1 MTRAVI
7 TECNNIQYL
16 LIYEENVLAECH
28 PFVSDDSFRIGN
40 IYIGRVE
47 KVVKNIQSAFIRL
60 DENHV
65 GYLPLNDKPARVLN
79 RTLPKGLPSIAEGDK
94 VLVQVEQEAL
104 KMKQARVTGN
114 ISLAGNYVAFD
125 LLTGMV
131 GVSNKIRNTDRV
143 EELKAMVPA
152 DMPYGVIFRTACEQ
166 AENDAIQAELQ
177 QLTTQMDQ
185 IMHRAEY
192 ERNTGLIQGGKPEY
206 LAIMEEYGW
215 TRIDEIQTD
224 NKVIYEELSARIIPC
239 NSVISKKILSDHNDT
254 NDKKAE
260 VGEPQLIYYE
270 DEHPLYKLLNL
281 ESEISHL
288 LDKRVWLKSG
298 GFLVIEPT
306 EAMVVIDV
314 NTGKSIG
321 KKRQEEHLLKV
332 NEEAA
337 VEIAKQL
344 RLRNL
349 SGIILV
355 DFINMK
361 QPESR
366 DRLIRTLKAA
376 LRKDKVPSRF
386 VDVTA
391 LELYE
396 ITRKKTRKP
405 LYECIDRK

>member
-7 TECNNIQYL
+7 TTCNNIQYL
-16 LIYEENVLAECH
+16 LIYEDNNLAECH
-28 PFVSDDSFRIGN
+28 PLISNDSIQIGN

-60 DENHV
+60 DEDHV
-65 GYLPLNDKPARVLN
+65 GYLPLNDKPAMVLN
-79 RTLPKGLPSIAEGDK
+79 RTLPKGLLSIAEGDK

-114 ISLAGNYVAFD
+114 ISLAGNYAALD

-131 GVSNKIRNTDRV
+131 GVSNKIRNAERV
-143 EELKAMVPA
+143 EELKTMVSS

-166 AENDAIQAELQ
+166 ARNDAIRAELQ
-177 QLTTQMDQ
+177 QLSTQMDQ
-185 IMHRAEY
+185 IIHKAEY

-215 TRIDEIQTD
+215 ARIDEIQTD
-224 NKVIYEELSARIIPC
+224 NKVIYEELYAKKNFVTSTNAPSDQNHVPGN
-239 NSVISKKILSDHNDT
+239 NSDVNQPRL
-254 NDKKAE
+254 
-260 VGEPQLIYYE
+260 LYYE
-270 DEHPLYKLLNL
+270 DEYPLYKLLSL
-281 ESEISHL
+281 ETEITHL
-288 LDKRVWLKSG
+288 LDRRVWLKSG

-366 DRLIRTLKAA
+366 DKLIRTLKSV
-376 LRKDKVPSRF
+376 LHKDKVPSRF

-396 ITRKKTRKP
+396 ITRKKIRRP
-405 LYECIDRK
+405 LHEMIR

>member
-7 TECNNIQYL
+7 TTCNNIQYL
-16 LIYEENVLAECH
+16 LIYEDNNLAECH
-28 PFVSDDSFRIGN
+28 PLISNDSFQIGN

-60 DENHV
+60 DEDHV
-65 GYLPLNDKPARVLN
+65 GYLPLNDKPAMVLN

-114 ISLAGNYVAFD
+114 ISLAGNYAALD

-131 GVSNKIRNTDRV
+131 GVSNKIRNAERV
-143 EELKAMVPA
+143 EELKTMVSS

-166 AENDAIQAELQ
+166 ARNDAIRAELQ
-177 QLTTQMDQ
+177 QLSTQMDQ
-185 IMHRAEY
+185 IIHKAEY

-215 TRIDEIQTD
+215 ARIDEIQTD
-224 NKVIYEELSARIIPC
+224 NKVIYEELYAKKNFVTSTNAPSDQNHVPDN
-239 NSVISKKILSDHNDT
+239 NSDVNQPRL
-254 NDKKAE
+254 
-260 VGEPQLIYYE
+260 LYYE
-270 DEHPLYKLLNL
+270 DEYPLYKLLSL
-281 ESEISHL
+281 ETEITHL
-288 LDKRVWLKSG
+288 LDRRVWLKSG

-366 DRLIRTLKAA
+366 DKLIRTLKSA
-376 LRKDKVPSRF
+376 LYKDKVPSRF

-396 ITRKKTRKP
+396 ITRKKIRRP
-405 LYECIDRK
+405 LHEMIC

>member
-16 LIYEENVLAECH
+16 LIYEENNLAECH
-28 PFVSDDSFRIGN
+28 PLISNDSFQIGN

-60 DENHV
+60 DEDHV
-65 GYLPLNDKPARVLN
+65 GYLPLNDKPAMVLN

-114 ISLAGNYVAFD
+114 ISLAGNYAALD
-125 LLTGMV
+125 LLTGIV
-131 GVSNKIRNTDRV
+131 GVSNKIRNAERV
-143 EELKAMVPA
+143 EELKTMVSS
-152 DMPYGVIFRTACEQ
+152 DMSYGVIFRTACEQ
-166 AENDAIQAELQ
+166 ARNDAIRAELQ
-177 QLTTQMDQ
+177 QLSTQMDQ
-185 IMHRAEY
+185 IIHKAEY

-215 TRIDEIQTD
+215 ARIDEIQTD
-224 NKVIYEELSARIIPC
+224 NKMIYEELYAKKNFVTSTNAPSDQNHVPDN
-239 NSVISKKILSDHNDT
+239 NSDVNQPRL
-254 NDKKAE
+254 
-260 VGEPQLIYYE
+260 LYYE
-270 DEHPLYKLLNL
+270 DEYPLYKLLSL
-281 ESEISHL
+281 ETEITHL
-288 LDKRVWLKSG
+288 LDRRVWLKSG

-366 DRLIRTLKAA
+366 DKLIRTLKSV
-376 LRKDKVPSRF
+376 LHKDKVPSRF

-396 ITRKKTRKP
+396 ITRKKIRRP
-405 LYECIDRK
+405 LHEMIR

>member
-7 TECNNIQYL
+7 TACNNIQYL
-16 LIYEENVLAECH
+16 LIYEENNLAECH
-28 PFVSDDSFRIGN
+28 PLISNDSFQIGN

-60 DENHV
+60 DEDHV
-65 GYLPLNDKPARVLN
+65 GYLPLNDKPAMVLN

-94 VLVQVEQEAL
+94 ILVQVEQEAL

-114 ISLAGNYVAFD
+114 ISLAGNYAALD
-125 LLTGMV
+125 LLTGIV
-131 GVSNKIRNTDRV
+131 GVSNKIRNAERV
-143 EELKAMVPA
+143 EELKTMVSS

-166 AENDAIQAELQ
+166 ARNDAIWAELQ
-177 QLTTQMDQ
+177 HLSTQMDQ
-185 IMHRAEY
+185 IIHKAEY
-192 ERNTGLIQGGKPEY
+192 ERNTGLIHGGKPEY

-215 TRIDEIQTD
+215 ARIDEIQTD
-224 NKVIYEELSARIIPC
+224 NKVIYEELYAKKNFVTSTNASSDQNHVPNNDSDVDQPRI
-239 NSVISKKILSDHNDT
+239 L
-254 NDKKAE
+254 
-260 VGEPQLIYYE
+260 YYE
-270 DEHPLYKLLNL
+270 DEYPLYKLLSL
-281 ESEISHL
+281 ETEITHL
-288 LDKRVWLKSG
+288 LDRRVWLKSG

-366 DRLIRTLKAA
+366 DKLIRTLKSV
-376 LRKDKVPSRF
+376 LHKDKVPSRF

-396 ITRKKTRKP
+396 ITRKKIRRP
-405 LYECIDRK
+405 LHEMIR

>member
-16 LIYEENVLAECH
+16 LIYEENSLVECH
-28 PFVSDDSFRIGN
+28 PLISNDSFQIGN

-47 KVVKNIQSAFIRL
+47 KLVKNIQSAFIRL
-60 DENHV
+60 DEDHV
-65 GYLPLNDKPARVLN
+65 GYLPLNDKPAMVLN

-114 ISLAGNYVAFD
+114 ISLAGNYAALD

-131 GVSNKIRNTDRV
+131 GVSNKIRNAERV
-143 EELKAMVPA
+143 EELKTMVSS

-166 AENDAIQAELQ
+166 ARNDAIWAELQ
-177 QLTTQMDQ
+177 HLSTQMDQ
-185 IMHRAEY
+185 IIHKAEY

-215 TRIDEIQTD
+215 ARIDEIQTD
-224 NKVIYEELSARIIPC
+224 NKVIYEELYAKKNFVMSTNAPSNQNHVPNNDLDVDQPRI
-239 NSVISKKILSDHNDT
+239 L
-254 NDKKAE
+254 
-260 VGEPQLIYYE
+260 YYE
-270 DEHPLYKLLNL
+270 DEYPLYKLLSL
-281 ESEISHL
+281 ETEITHL
-288 LDKRVWLKSG
+288 LDRRVWLKSG

-361 QPESR
+361 QTESR
-366 DRLIRTLKAA
+366 DKLIRTLKSV
-376 LRKDKVPSRF
+376 LHKDKVPSRF

-396 ITRKKTRKP
+396 ITRKKIRRP
-405 LYECIDRK
+405 LHEMIR

>member
-7 TECNNIQYL
+7 TACNNIQYL
-16 LIYEENVLAECH
+16 LIYEENNLAECH
-28 PFVSDDSFRIGN
+28 PLISNDTCQIGN

-60 DENHV
+60 DEDHV
-65 GYLPLNDKPARVLN
+65 GYLPLNDKPAMVLN

-114 ISLAGNYVAFD
+114 ISLAGNYAALD
-125 LLTGMV
+125 LLTRMV
-131 GVSNKIRNTDRV
+131 GVSNKIRNAERV
-143 EELKAMVPA
+143 EELKTMVSS

-166 AENDAIQAELQ
+166 ARNDAIRAELQ
-177 QLTTQMDQ
+177 QLSTQMDQ
-185 IMHRAEY
+185 IIHKAEY

-215 TRIDEIQTD
+215 ARIDEIQTD
-224 NKVIYEELSARIIPC
+224 NKVIYEELYAKKNFVTSTNAPSDQNHVPDN
-239 NSVISKKILSDHNDT
+239 NSDVNQPRL
-254 NDKKAE
+254 
-260 VGEPQLIYYE
+260 LYYE
-270 DEHPLYKLLNL
+270 DEYPLYKLLSL
-281 ESEISHL
+281 ETEITHL
-288 LDKRVWLKSG
+288 LDRRVWLKSG

-366 DRLIRTLKAA
+366 DKLIRTLKSV
-376 LRKDKVPSRF
+376 LHKDKVPSRF

-396 ITRKKTRKP
+396 ITRKKIRRP
-405 LYECIDRK
+405 LHEMIR

>member
-7 TECNNIQYL
+7 TTCNNIQYL
-16 LIYEENVLAECH
+16 LIYEENNLAECH
-28 PFVSDDSFRIGN
+28 PLISNDSFQIGN

-60 DENHV
+60 DEDHV
-65 GYLPLNDKPARVLN
+65 GYLPLNDKPAIILN
-79 RTLPKGLPSIAEGDK
+79 RILPKGLPSIAEGDK

-114 ISLAGNYVAFD
+114 ISLAGNYAALD

-131 GVSNKIRNTDRV
+131 GVSNKIRNAERV
-143 EELKAMVPA
+143 EELKTMVSS

-166 AENDAIQAELQ
+166 ARNDAIRAELQ
-177 QLTTQMDQ
+177 HLSTQMDQ
-185 IMHRAEY
+185 IIHKAEY

-215 TRIDEIQTD
+215 ARIDEIQTD
-224 NKVIYEELSARIIPC
+224 NKVIYEELYA
-239 NSVISKKILSDHNDT
+239 KKNFVTSTNTPSDQNHVPNNDSDV
-254 NDKKAE
+254 NQ
-260 VGEPQLIYYE
+260 PRLLYYE
-270 DEHPLYKLLNL
+270 DEYPLYKLLSL
-281 ESEISHL
+281 ETEITHL
-288 LDKRVWLKSG
+288 LDRRVWLKSG

-366 DRLIRTLKAA
+366 DKLIRTLKSV
-376 LRKDKVPSRF
+376 LHKDKVPSRF

-396 ITRKKTRKP
+396 ITRKKIRRP
-405 LYECIDRK
+405 LHEMIR

>member
-7 TECNNIQYL
+7 TTCNNIQYL
-16 LIYEENVLAECH
+16 LIYEENNLAECH
-28 PFVSDDSFRIGN
+28 PLISNDSFQIGN

-60 DENHV
+60 DEDHV
-65 GYLPLNDKPARVLN
+65 GYLPLNDKPAMVLN

-114 ISLAGNYVAFD
+114 ISLAGNYAALD

-131 GVSNKIRNTDRV
+131 GVSNKIRNAERV
-143 EELKAMVPA
+143 EELKTMVSS

-166 AENDAIQAELQ
+166 ARNDAIRAELQ
-177 QLTTQMDQ
+177 QLSTQMDQ
-185 IMHRAEY
+185 IIHKAEY
-192 ERNTGLIQGGKPEY
+192 ERNTGLIQGGKTEY

-215 TRIDEIQTD
+215 ARIDEIQTD
-224 NKVIYEELSARIIPC
+224 NKVIYEELYAKKNFVTSTNAPSDQNYVPGN
-239 NSVISKKILSDHNDT
+239 NSDVNQPRL
-254 NDKKAE
+254 
-260 VGEPQLIYYE
+260 LYYE
-270 DEHPLYKLLNL
+270 DEYPLYKLLSL
-281 ESEISHL
+281 EIEITHL
-288 LDKRVWLKSG
+288 LDRRVWLKSG

-366 DRLIRTLKAA
+366 DKLIRTLKSV
-376 LRKDKVPSRF
+376 LHKDKVPSRF

-396 ITRKKTRKP
+396 ITRKKIRRP
-405 LYECIDRK
+405 LYEMIR

>member
-7 TECNNIQYL
+7 TACNNIQYL
-16 LIYEENVLAECH
+16 LIYEDNNLAECH
-28 PFVSDDSFRIGN
+28 PLISNDSFQIGN

-60 DENHV
+60 DEDHV
-65 GYLPLNDKPARVLN
+65 GYLPLNDKPAMVLN

-114 ISLAGNYVAFD
+114 ISLAGNYAALD

-131 GVSNKIRNTDRV
+131 GVSNKIRNAERV
-143 EELKAMVPA
+143 EELKTMVSS

-166 AENDAIQAELQ
+166 ARNDAIRAELQ
-177 QLTTQMDQ
+177 QLSTQMDQ
-185 IMHRAEY
+185 IIHKAEF

-215 TRIDEIQTD
+215 ARIDEIQTD
-224 NKVIYEELSARIIPC
+224 NKMIYEELYAKKNFVTSTNAPSDQNHVPDN
-239 NSVISKKILSDHNDT
+239 NSDVNQPRL
-254 NDKKAE
+254 
-260 VGEPQLIYYE
+260 LYYE
-270 DEHPLYKLLNL
+270 DEYPLYKLLSL
-281 ESEISHL
+281 ETEITHL
-288 LDKRVWLKSG
+288 LDRRVWLKSG

-366 DRLIRTLKAA
+366 DKLIRTLKSV
-376 LRKDKVPSRF
+376 LHKDKVPSRF

-396 ITRKKTRKP
+396 ITRKKIRRP
-405 LYECIDRK
+405 LHEMIR

>member
-7 TECNNIQYL
+7 TACNNIQYL
-16 LIYEENVLAECH
+16 LIYEENNLAECH
-28 PFVSDDSFRIGN
+28 PLISNDTCQIGN

-60 DENHV
+60 DEDHV
-65 GYLPLNDKPARVLN
+65 GYLPLNDKPAMVLN

-114 ISLAGNYVAFD
+114 ISLAGNYAALD

-131 GVSNKIRNTDRV
+131 GVSNKIRNAERV
-143 EELKAMVPA
+143 EELKTMVSS

-166 AENDAIQAELQ
+166 ARNDAIRAELQ
-177 QLTTQMDQ
+177 QLSTQMDQ
-185 IMHRAEY
+185 IIHKAEY

-215 TRIDEIQTD
+215 ARIDEIQTD
-224 NKVIYEELSARIIPC
+224 NKVIYEELYAKKNFVTLTNAPSDQNHVPD
-239 NSVISKKILSDHNDT
+239 NDSVVNQPRL
-254 NDKKAE
+254 
-260 VGEPQLIYYE
+260 LYYE
-270 DEHPLYKLLNL
+270 DEYPLYKLLSL
-281 ESEISHL
+281 ETEITHL
-288 LDKRVWLKSG
+288 LDRRVWLKSG

-366 DRLIRTLKAA
+366 DKLIRTLKSA
-376 LRKDKVPSRF
+376 LYKDKVPSRF

-396 ITRKKTRKP
+396 ITRKKIRRP
-405 LYECIDRK
+405 LHEMIR

>member
-7 TECNNIQYL
+7 TACNNIQYL
-16 LIYEENVLAECH
+16 LIYEENNLAECH
-28 PFVSDDSFRIGN
+28 PLISNDSFQIGN

-60 DENHV
+60 DEDHV
-65 GYLPLNDKPARVLN
+65 GYLPLNDKPAMVLN

-114 ISLAGNYVAFD
+114 ISLAGNYAALD
-125 LLTGMV
+125 LLTGIV
-131 GVSNKIRNTDRV
+131 GVSNKIRNAERV
-143 EELKAMVPA
+143 EELKTMVSS

-166 AENDAIQAELQ
+166 ARNDAIRAELQ
-177 QLTTQMDQ
+177 QLSTQMDQ
-185 IMHRAEY
+185 IIHKAEY

-215 TRIDEIQTD
+215 ARIDEIQTD
-224 NKVIYEELSARIIPC
+224 NKVIYEELYA
-239 NSVISKKILSDHNDT
+239 KKNFVTSTNAPSDQNYVPDNDSDV
-254 NDKKAE
+254 NQ
-260 VGEPQLIYYE
+260 PRLLYYE
-270 DEHPLYKLLNL
+270 DEYPLYKLLSL
-281 ESEISHL
+281 ETEITHL
-288 LDKRVWLKSG
+288 LDRRVWLKSG

-366 DRLIRTLKAA
+366 DKLIRTLKSV
-376 LRKDKVPSRF
+376 LHKDKVPSRF

-396 ITRKKTRKP
+396 ITRKKIRRP
-405 LYECIDRK
+405 LHEMIR

>member
-7 TECNNIQYL
+7 TECNNVQYL

-60 DENHV
+60 DEDHV
-65 GYLPLNDKPARVLN
+65 GYLPLNDKPVRVLN
-79 RTLPKGLPSIAEGDK
+79 RTLPKGLTSIAEGDK

-125 LLTGMV
+125 LLDGMV
-131 GVSNKIRNTDRV
+131 GVSNKIRNMDRV
-143 EELKAMVPA
+143 EELKAIVPA

-177 QLTTQMDQ
+177 QLTTQMEQ

-224 NKVIYEELSARIIPC
+224 NKVIYEELYATKKF
-239 NSVISKKILSDHNDT
+239 VTSKNAPSDQNHVQN
-254 NDKKAE
+254 NGSE
-260 VGEPQLIYYE
+260 IYQPQLLYYE
-270 DEHPLYKLLNL
+270 DEYPLYKLLNL

-337 VEIAKQL
+337 IEIAKQL

-361 QPESR
+361 QPENR

-396 ITRKKTRKP
+396 ITRKKTRRP

>member
-7 TECNNIQYL
+7 TACNNIQYL
-16 LIYEENVLAECH
+16 LIYEENNLAECH
-28 PFVSDDSFRIGN
+28 PLISNDSFQIGN

-60 DENHV
+60 DEDHV
-65 GYLPLNDKPARVLN
+65 GYLPLNDKPAIVLN

-114 ISLAGNYVAFD
+114 ISLAGNYAALD
-125 LLTGMV
+125 LLTRMV
-131 GVSNKIRNTDRV
+131 GVSNKIRNAERV
-143 EELKAMVPA
+143 EELKTMVSS
-152 DMPYGVIFRTACEQ
+152 DMPYGVIFRTACVQ
-166 AENDAIQAELQ
+166 ARNDAIRAELQ
-177 QLTTQMDQ
+177 QLSTQMDQ
-185 IMHRAEY
+185 IIHKAEY
-192 ERNTGLIQGGKPEY
+192 ERNTGLLQGGKPEY

-215 TRIDEIQTD
+215 ARIDEIQTD
-224 NKVIYEELSARIIPC
+224 NKVIYEELYAKKNFVTSTNAPSDQNHVPDNDSAVNQPR
-239 NSVISKKILSDHNDT
+239 L
-254 NDKKAE
+254 
-260 VGEPQLIYYE
+260 LYYE
-270 DEHPLYKLLNL
+270 DEYPLYKLLSL
-281 ESEISHL
+281 ETEITHL
-288 LDKRVWLKSG
+288 LDRRVWLKSG

-366 DRLIRTLKAA
+366 DKLIRTLKSV
-376 LRKDKVPSRF
+376 LHKDKVPSRF

-396 ITRKKTRKP
+396 ITRKKIRRP
-405 LYECIDRK
+405 LHEMIR

>member
-7 TECNNIQYL
+7 TACNNIQYL
-16 LIYEENVLAECH
+16 LIYEENNLAECH
-28 PFVSDDSFRIGN
+28 PLISNDTCQIGN

-60 DENHV
+60 DEDHV
-65 GYLPLNDKPARVLN
+65 GYLPLNDKPAMVLN

-114 ISLAGNYVAFD
+114 ISLAGNYAALD

-131 GVSNKIRNTDRV
+131 GVSNKIRNAERV
-143 EELKAMVPA
+143 EELKTMVSS

-166 AENDAIQAELQ
+166 ARNDAIRAELQ
-177 QLTTQMDQ
+177 QLSTQMDQ
-185 IMHRAEY
+185 IIHKAEY

-215 TRIDEIQTD
+215 ARIDEIQTD
-224 NKVIYEELSARIIPC
+224 NKVIYEELYA
-239 NSVISKKILSDHNDT
+239 KKNFVTSTNAPSDQNYVPNNDSDV
-254 NDKKAE
+254 NQ
-260 VGEPQLIYYE
+260 PRLLYYE
-270 DEHPLYKLLNL
+270 DEYPLYKLLSL
-281 ESEISHL
+281 ETEIAHL
-288 LDKRVWLKSG
+288 LDRRVWLKSG

-366 DRLIRTLKAA
+366 DKLIRTLKSV
-376 LRKDKVPSRF
+376 LHKDKVPSRF

-396 ITRKKTRKP
+396 ITRKKIRRP
-405 LYECIDRK
+405 LHEMIR

>member
-7 TECNNIQYL
+7 TKCNNIQYL

-60 DENHV
+60 DEDHV

-79 RTLPKGLPSIAEGDK
+79 RTLPKGLPSVAEGDK
-94 VLVQVEQEAL
+94 ILVQVEQEAL

-114 ISLAGNYVAFD
+114 ISLAGNYVALD

-131 GVSNKIRNTDRV
+131 GVSNKIRNAERV
-143 EELKAMVPA
+143 EELKAIVPA

-206 LAIMEEYGW
+206 LSIMEEYGW

-224 NKVIYEELSARIIPC
+224 NKVIYEELYATKKF
-239 NSVISKKILSDHNDT
+239 VTSKNASSDQNHVQN
-254 NDKKAE
+254 NE
-260 VGEPQLIYYE
+260 SEIYQPQLLYYE
-270 DEHPLYKLLNL
+270 DEYPLYKLLNL

-288 LDKRVWLKSG
+288 LDKHVWLKSG

-321 KKRQEEHLLKV
+321 RKRQEEHLLKV
-332 NEEAA
+332 NCEAA

-361 QPESR
+361 QTESR
-366 DRLIRTLKAA
+366 EQLIRVLKSA

-405 LYECIDRK
+405 LYECIDWK

>member
-7 TECNNIQYL
+7 TACNNIQYL
-16 LIYEENVLAECH
+16 LIYEDNNLAECH
-28 PFVSDDSFRIGN
+28 PLISNDSFQIGN

-60 DENHV
+60 DEDHV
-65 GYLPLNDKPARVLN
+65 GYLPLNDKPAIVLN

-114 ISLAGNYVAFD
+114 ISLAGNYAALD

-131 GVSNKIRNTDRV
+131 GVSNKIRNAERV
-143 EELKAMVPA
+143 EELKTMVSS

-166 AENDAIQAELQ
+166 ARNDAIRAELQ
-177 QLTTQMDQ
+177 QLSTQMDQ
-185 IMHRAEY
+185 IIHKAEF

-215 TRIDEIQTD
+215 ARIDEIQTD
-224 NKVIYEELSARIIPC
+224 NKMIYEELYAKKNFVTSTNAPSDQNHVPDN
-239 NSVISKKILSDHNDT
+239 NSDVNQPRL
-254 NDKKAE
+254 
-260 VGEPQLIYYE
+260 LYYE
-270 DEHPLYKLLNL
+270 DEYPLYKLLSL
-281 ESEISHL
+281 ETEITHL
-288 LDKRVWLKSG
+288 LDRRVWLKSG
-298 GFLVIEPT
+298 GFLVIELT

-366 DRLIRTLKAA
+366 DKLIRTLKSV
-376 LRKDKVPSRF
+376 LHKDKVPSRF

-396 ITRKKTRKP
+396 ITRKKIRRP
-405 LYECIDRK
+405 LHEMIR

>member
-7 TECNNIQYL
+7 TTCNNIQYL
-16 LIYEENVLAECH
+16 LIYEENNLAECH
-28 PFVSDDSFRIGN
+28 PLISNDTCQIGN

-60 DENHV
+60 DEDHV
-65 GYLPLNDKPARVLN
+65 GYLPLNDKPAMVLN

-114 ISLAGNYVAFD
+114 ISLAGNYAALD

-131 GVSNKIRNTDRV
+131 GVSNKIRNAERV
-143 EELKAMVPA
+143 EEWKAMVSS

-215 TRIDEIQTD
+215 TQIDEIQTD
-224 NKVIYEELSARIIPC
+224 NKVIYEELSTRAMTA
-239 NSVISKKILSDHNDT
+239 S
-254 NDKKAE
+254 
-260 VGEPQLIYYE
+260 GQPQLQYYE
-270 DEHPLYKLLNL
+270 DEYPLYKLLNL
-281 ESEISHL
+281 ESEIAHL

-361 QPESR
+361 QPENR
-366 DRLIRTLKAA
+366 DKLIRTLKSA
-376 LRKDKVPSRF
+376 LHKDKVPSRF

-396 ITRKKTRKP
+396 ITRKKIRRP
-405 LYECIDRK
+405 LHEMIR

>member
-7 TECNNIQYL
+7 TTCNNIQYL
-16 LIYEENVLAECH
+16 LIYEENNLAECH
-28 PFVSDDSFRIGN
+28 PLISNDSFQIGN

-60 DENHV
+60 DEDHV
-65 GYLPLNDKPARVLN
+65 GYLPLNDKPAIILN
-79 RTLPKGLPSIAEGDK
+79 RTLPKGLSSIAEGDK

-114 ISLAGNYVAFD
+114 ISLAGNYAALD

-131 GVSNKIRNTDRV
+131 GVSNKIRNAERV
-143 EELKAMVPA
+143 EELKTMVSL

-166 AENDAIQAELQ
+166 ARNDAIRAELQ
-177 QLTTQMDQ
+177 QLSTQMDQ
-185 IMHRAEY
+185 IIHKAEY

-215 TRIDEIQTD
+215 ARIDEIQTD
-224 NKVIYEELSARIIPC
+224 NKVIYEELYA
-239 NSVISKKILSDHNDT
+239 KKNFVTSTNAPSDQNYVPNNDSDV
-254 NDKKAE
+254 NQ
-260 VGEPQLIYYE
+260 PRLLYYE
-270 DEHPLYKLLNL
+270 DEYPLYKLLSL
-281 ESEISHL
+281 ETEITHL
-288 LDKRVWLKSG
+288 LDRRVWLKSG

-366 DRLIRTLKAA
+366 DKLIRTLKSV
-376 LRKDKVPSRF
+376 LHKDKVPSRF

-396 ITRKKTRKP
+396 ITRKKIRRP
-405 LYECIDRK
+405 LHEMIR

>member
-16 LIYEENVLAECH
+16 FIYEENVLAECH
-28 PFVSDDSFRIGN
+28 PLVSGDSFQIGN

-60 DENHV
+60 DEDHV

-94 VLVQVEQEAL
+94 ILVQVEQEAL

-114 ISLAGNYVAFD
+114 ISLAGNYAALD

-131 GVSNKIRNTDRV
+131 GVSNKIRNAERV
-143 EELKAMVPA
+143 EEWKTLVPA

-224 NKVIYEELSARIIPC
+224 NKVIYEELSAREIPR
-239 NSVISKKILSDHNDT
+239 NLMTSGNVLASDSTYAKSNKVEG
-254 NDKKAE
+254 NQ
-260 VGEPQLIYYE
+260 PQLIFYE
-270 DEHPLYKLLNL
+270 DEYPLYKLLNL
-281 ESEISHL
+281 ESEIAHL

-366 DRLIRTLKAA
+366 ERLIRTLKTA

-396 ITRKKTRKP
+396 ITRKKIRRP
-405 LYECIDRK
+405 LYEMIG

>member
-7 TECNNIQYL
+7 TTCNNIQYL
-16 LIYEENVLAECH
+16 LIYEDNNLAECH
-28 PFVSDDSFRIGN
+28 PLISNDSFQIGN

-60 DENHV
+60 DEDHV
-65 GYLPLNDKPARVLN
+65 GYLPLNDKPAMVLN

-114 ISLAGNYVAFD
+114 ISLAGNYAALD

-131 GVSNKIRNTDRV
+131 GVSNKIRNAERV
-143 EELKAMVPA
+143 EELKTMVSS

-166 AENDAIQAELQ
+166 ARNDAIRAELQ
-177 QLTTQMDQ
+177 QLSTQMDQ
-185 IMHRAEY
+185 IIHKAEF

-215 TRIDEIQTD
+215 ARIDEIQTD
-224 NKVIYEELSARIIPC
+224 NKMIYEELYAKKNFVTSTNAPSDQNHVPDN
-239 NSVISKKILSDHNDT
+239 NSDVNQPRL
-254 NDKKAE
+254 
-260 VGEPQLIYYE
+260 LYYE
-270 DEHPLYKLLNL
+270 DEYPLYKLLSL
-281 ESEISHL
+281 ETEITHL
-288 LDKRVWLKSG
+288 LDRRVWLKSG

-366 DRLIRTLKAA
+366 DKLIRTLKSV
-376 LRKDKVPSRF
+376 LHKDKVPSRF

-396 ITRKKTRKP
+396 ITRKKIRRP
-405 LYECIDRK
+405 LHEMIR

>member
-7 TECNNIQYL
+7 TKCNNIQYL

-60 DENHV
+60 DEDHV

-79 RTLPKGLPSIAEGDK
+79 RTLPKGLPSVAEGDK
-94 VLVQVEQEAL
+94 ILVQVEQEAL

-114 ISLAGNYVAFD
+114 ISLAGNYVALD

-131 GVSNKIRNTDRV
+131 GVSNKIRNAERV
-143 EELKAMVPA
+143 EELKAIVPA

-206 LAIMEEYGW
+206 LSIMEEYGW

-224 NKVIYEELSARIIPC
+224 NKVIYEELYATKKF
-239 NSVISKKILSDHNDT
+239 VTSKNASSDQNHVQN
-254 NDKKAE
+254 NE
-260 VGEPQLIYYE
+260 SEIYQPQLLYYE
-270 DEHPLYKLLNL
+270 DEYPLYKLLNL

-288 LDKRVWLKSG
+288 LDKHVWLKSG

-321 KKRQEEHLLKV
+321 RKRQEEHLLKV
-332 NEEAA
+332 NCEAA

-361 QPESR
+361 QTESR
-366 DRLIRTLKAA
+366 EQLIRVLKSA

-396 ITRKKTRKP
+396 ITRKKTRRP

>member
-7 TECNNIQYL
+7 TTCNNIQYL
-16 LIYEENVLAECH
+16 LIYEENNLAECH
-28 PFVSDDSFRIGN
+28 PLISNDSFQIGN

-60 DENHV
+60 DEDHV
-65 GYLPLNDKPARVLN
+65 GYLPLNDKPAIILN

-114 ISLAGNYVAFD
+114 ISLAGNYAALD

-131 GVSNKIRNTDRV
+131 GVSNKIRNAERV
-143 EELKAMVPA
+143 EELKTMVSS
-152 DMPYGVIFRTACEQ
+152 DMPYGVVFRTACEQ
-166 AENDAIQAELQ
+166 ARNDAIRAELQ
-177 QLTTQMDQ
+177 QLSTQMDQ
-185 IMHRAEY
+185 IIHKAEY

-215 TRIDEIQTD
+215 ARIDEIQTD
-224 NKVIYEELSARIIPC
+224 NKVIYEELHA
-239 NSVISKKILSDHNDT
+239 KKNFVTSTNAPSDQNYVPNNDSDV
-254 NDKKAE
+254 NQ
-260 VGEPQLIYYE
+260 PRLLYYE
-270 DEHPLYKLLNL
+270 DEYPLYKLLSL
-281 ESEISHL
+281 ETEITHL
-288 LDKRVWLKSG
+288 LDRRVWLKSG

-366 DRLIRTLKAA
+366 DKLIRTLKSV
-376 LRKDKVPSRF
+376 LHKDKVPSRF

-396 ITRKKTRKP
+396 ITRKKIRRP
-405 LYECIDRK
+405 LHEMIR

>member
-7 TECNNIQYL
+7 TACNNIQYL
-16 LIYEENVLAECH
+16 LIYEENNLAECH
-28 PFVSDDSFRIGN
+28 PLISNDTCQIGN

-60 DENHV
+60 DEDHV
-65 GYLPLNDKPARVLN
+65 GYLPLNDKPAMVLN

-114 ISLAGNYVAFD
+114 ISLAGNYAALD

-131 GVSNKIRNTDRV
+131 GVSNKIRNAERV
-143 EELKAMVPA
+143 EELKTMVSS

-166 AENDAIQAELQ
+166 ARNDAIRAELQ
-177 QLTTQMDQ
+177 QLSTQMDQ
-185 IMHRAEY
+185 IIHKAEY
-192 ERNTGLIQGGKPEY
+192 ERNTGLIQGGKTEY

-215 TRIDEIQTD
+215 ARIDEIQTD
-224 NKVIYEELSARIIPC
+224 NKVIYEELYA
-239 NSVISKKILSDHNDT
+239 KKNFVTSTNAPSDQNYVPNNDSDV
-254 NDKKAE
+254 NQ
-260 VGEPQLIYYE
+260 PRLLYYE
-270 DEHPLYKLLNL
+270 DEYPLYKLLSL
-281 ESEISHL
+281 ETEITHL
-288 LDKRVWLKSG
+288 LDRRVWLKSG

-366 DRLIRTLKAA
+366 DKLIRTLKSV
-376 LRKDKVPSRF
+376 LHKDKVPSRF

-396 ITRKKTRKP
+396 ITRKKIRRP
-405 LYECIDRK
+405 LHEMIR

>member
-7 TECNNIQYL
+7 TACNNIQYL
-16 LIYEENVLAECH
+16 LIYEENNLAECH
-28 PFVSDDSFRIGN
+28 PLISNDTCQIGN

-60 DENHV
+60 DEDHV
-65 GYLPLNDKPARVLN
+65 GYLPLNDKPAIILN
-79 RTLPKGLPSIAEGDK
+79 RTLPKGLSSIAEGDK

-114 ISLAGNYVAFD
+114 ISLAGNYAALD

-131 GVSNKIRNTDRV
+131 GVSNKIRNAERV
-143 EELKAMVPA
+143 EELKTMVSS

-166 AENDAIQAELQ
+166 ARNDAIRAELQ
-177 QLTTQMDQ
+177 QLSTQMDQ
-185 IMHRAEY
+185 IIHKAEY

-215 TRIDEIQTD
+215 ARIDEIQTD
-224 NKVIYEELSARIIPC
+224 NKVIYEELYA
-239 NSVISKKILSDHNDT
+239 KKNFVTSTNAPSDQNYVPNNDSDV
-254 NDKKAE
+254 NQ
-260 VGEPQLIYYE
+260 PRLLYYE
-270 DEHPLYKLLNL
+270 DEYPLYKLLSL
-281 ESEISHL
+281 EIEITHL
-288 LDKRVWLKSG
+288 LDRRVWLKSG

-366 DRLIRTLKAA
+366 DKLIRTLKSV
-376 LRKDKVPSRF
+376 LHKDKVPSRF

-396 ITRKKTRKP
+396 ITRKKIRRP
-405 LYECIDRK
+405 LHEMIR

>member
-7 TECNNIQYL
+7 TTCNNIQYL
-16 LIYEENVLAECH
+16 LIYEENNLAECH
-28 PFVSDDSFRIGN
+28 PLISNDSFQIGN

-60 DENHV
+60 DEDHV
-65 GYLPLNDKPARVLN
+65 GYLPLNDKPAMVLN

-114 ISLAGNYVAFD
+114 ISLAGNYAALD
-125 LLTGMV
+125 LLTGIV
-131 GVSNKIRNTDRV
+131 GVSNKIRNAERV
-143 EELKAMVPA
+143 EELKTMVSS

-166 AENDAIQAELQ
+166 ARNDAIRAELQ
-177 QLTTQMDQ
+177 QLSTQMDQ
-185 IMHRAEY
+185 IIHKAEY
-192 ERNTGLIQGGKPEY
+192 EQNTGLIQGGKPEY

-215 TRIDEIQTD
+215 ARIDEIQTD
-224 NKVIYEELSARIIPC
+224 NKVIYEELYAKKNFVTSTNAPSDQNHVPDN
-239 NSVISKKILSDHNDT
+239 NSDVNQPRL
-254 NDKKAE
+254 
-260 VGEPQLIYYE
+260 LYYE
-270 DEHPLYKLLNL
+270 DEYPLYKLLSL
-281 ESEISHL
+281 ETEITHL
-288 LDKRVWLKSG
+288 LDRRVWLKSG

-366 DRLIRTLKAA
+366 DKLIRTLKSV
-376 LRKDKVPSRF
+376 LHKDKVPSRF

-396 ITRKKTRKP
+396 ITRKKIRRP
-405 LYECIDRK
+405 LHEMIR

>member
-7 TECNNIQYL
+7 TTCNNIQYL
-16 LIYEENVLAECH
+16 LIYEDNNLTECH
-28 PFVSDDSFRIGN
+28 PLINNNSIQIGN

-60 DENHV
+60 DEDHI
-65 GYLPLNDKPARVLN
+65 GYLPLNDKSARVLN

-94 VLVQVEQEAL
+94 ILVQVEQEAL

-114 ISLAGNYVAFD
+114 ISLAGNYAALD
-125 LLTGMV
+125 LLNGMV
-131 GVSNKIRNTDRV
+131 GVSNKIHNAERV
-143 EELKAMVPA
+143 EELKALVPA
-152 DMPYGVIFRTACEQ
+152 DIPYGVIFRTACEQ

-224 NKVIYEELSARIIPC
+224 NKVIYEELYATKKFVASKNIPSGQ
-239 NSVISKKILSDHNDT
+239 NYVQNNES
-254 NDKKAE
+254 E
-260 VGEPQLIYYE
+260 VYQPRLLYYE
-270 DEHPLYKLLNL
+270 DEYPLYKLLNL
-281 ESEISHL
+281 ESEIAHL

-366 DRLIRTLKAA
+366 ERLIRTLKTA

-396 ITRKKTRKP
+396 ITRKKIRRP
-405 LYECIDRK
+405 LYEMIG

>member
-7 TECNNIQYL
+7 TACNNIQYL
-16 LIYEENVLAECH
+16 LIYEENNLAECH
-28 PFVSDDSFRIGN
+28 PLISNDTCQIGN

-60 DENHV
+60 DEDHV
-65 GYLPLNDKPARVLN
+65 GYLPLNDKPAMVLN

-114 ISLAGNYVAFD
+114 ISLAGNYAALD
-125 LLTGMV
+125 LLTRMV
-131 GVSNKIRNTDRV
+131 GVSNKIRNAERV
-143 EELKAMVPA
+143 EELKTMVSS
-152 DMPYGVIFRTACEQ
+152 DMPYGVILRTACEQ
-166 AENDAIQAELQ
+166 ARNDAIRAELQ
-177 QLTTQMDQ
+177 QLSTQMDQ
-185 IMHRAEY
+185 IIHKAEY

-215 TRIDEIQTD
+215 ARIDEIQTD
-224 NKVIYEELSARIIPC
+224 NKVIYEELYAKKNFVTSTNAPSDQNHAPDN
-239 NSVISKKILSDHNDT
+239 NSDVNQPRL
-254 NDKKAE
+254 
-260 VGEPQLIYYE
+260 LYYE
-270 DEHPLYKLLNL
+270 DEYPLYKLLSL
-281 ESEISHL
+281 EIEITHL
-288 LDKRVWLKSG
+288 LDRRVWLKSG

-361 QPESR
+361 QPESM
-366 DRLIRTLKAA
+366 DKLIRTLKSV
-376 LRKDKVPSRF
+376 LHKDKVPSRF

-396 ITRKKTRKP
+396 ITRKKIRRP
-405 LYECIDRK
+405 LHEMIR

>member
-16 LIYEENVLAECH
+16 LIYEENNLAECH
-28 PFVSDDSFRIGN
+28 PLISNDSFQIGN

-60 DENHV
+60 DEDHV
-65 GYLPLNDKPARVLN
+65 GYLPLNDKPAMVLN

-114 ISLAGNYVAFD
+114 ISLAGNYAALD
-125 LLTGMV
+125 LLTGIV
-131 GVSNKIRNTDRV
+131 GVSNKIRNAERV
-143 EELKAMVPA
+143 EELKTMVSS

-166 AENDAIQAELQ
+166 ARNDAIWAELQ
-177 QLTTQMDQ
+177 HLSTQMDQ
-185 IMHRAEY
+185 IIHKAEY

-215 TRIDEIQTD
+215 ARIDEIQTD
-224 NKVIYEELSARIIPC
+224 NKVIYEELYAKKNFVTSTNASSEQNQIPNNDSDVDQPRI
-239 NSVISKKILSDHNDT
+239 L
-254 NDKKAE
+254 
-260 VGEPQLIYYE
+260 YYE
-270 DEHPLYKLLNL
+270 DEYPLYKLLSL
-281 ESEISHL
+281 ETEITHL
-288 LDKRVWLKSG
+288 LDRRVWLKSG

-321 KKRQEEHLLKV
+321 KKRQEEHLLMV

-366 DRLIRTLKAA
+366 DKLIRTLKSV
-376 LRKDKVPSRF
+376 LHKDKVPSRF

-396 ITRKKTRKP
+396 ITRKKIRRP
-405 LYECIDRK
+405 LHEMIR

>member
-7 TECNNIQYL
+7 TTCNNIQYL
-16 LIYEENVLAECH
+16 LIYEENNLAECH
-28 PFVSDDSFRIGN
+28 PLISNDSFQIGN

-60 DENHV
+60 DEDHV
-65 GYLPLNDKPARVLN
+65 GYLPLNDKPAMVLN

-114 ISLAGNYVAFD
+114 ISLAGNYAALD

-131 GVSNKIRNTDRV
+131 GVSNKIRNAERV
-143 EELKAMVPA
+143 EELKTMVSS
-152 DMPYGVIFRTACEQ
+152 DMPYGVILRTACEQ
-166 AENDAIQAELQ
+166 ARNDAIRDELQ
-177 QLTTQMDQ
+177 QLSTQMDQ
-185 IMHRAEY
+185 IIHKAEY

-215 TRIDEIQTD
+215 VRIDEIQTD
-224 NKVIYEELSARIIPC
+224 NKVIYEELYAKKNFVTSTNAPSDQNHVPDNVSAVNQPR
-239 NSVISKKILSDHNDT
+239 L
-254 NDKKAE
+254 
-260 VGEPQLIYYE
+260 LYYE
-270 DEHPLYKLLNL
+270 DEYPLYKLLSL
-281 ESEISHL
+281 ETEIAHL
-288 LDKRVWLKSG
+288 LDRRVWLKSG

-337 VEIAKQL
+337 IEIAKQL

-366 DRLIRTLKAA
+366 DKLIRTLKSV
-376 LRKDKVPSRF
+376 LHKDKVPSRF

-396 ITRKKTRKP
+396 ITRKKIRRP
-405 LYECIDRK
+405 LHEMIR

>member
-7 TECNNIQYL
+7 TTCNNIQYL
-16 LIYEENVLAECH
+16 LIYEENNLAECH
-28 PFVSDDSFRIGN
+28 PLISNDSFQIGN

-60 DENHV
+60 DEDHV
-65 GYLPLNDKPARVLN
+65 GYLPLNDKPAIVLN

-114 ISLAGNYVAFD
+114 ISLAGNYAALD

-131 GVSNKIRNTDRV
+131 GVSNKIRNAERV
-143 EELKAMVPA
+143 EELKTMVSS

-166 AENDAIQAELQ
+166 ARNDAIRAELQ
-177 QLTTQMDQ
+177 QLSTQMDQ
-185 IMHRAEY
+185 IIHKAEF

-215 TRIDEIQTD
+215 ARIDEIQTD
-224 NKVIYEELSARIIPC
+224 NKMIYEELYAKKNFVTSTNAPSDQNHVPDN
-239 NSVISKKILSDHNDT
+239 NSDVNQPRL
-254 NDKKAE
+254 
-260 VGEPQLIYYE
+260 LYYE
-270 DEHPLYKLLNL
+270 DEYPLYKLLSL
-281 ESEISHL
+281 ETEITHL
-288 LDKRVWLKSG
+288 LDRRVWLKSG

-366 DRLIRTLKAA
+366 DKLIRTLKSV
-376 LRKDKVPSRF
+376 LHKDKVPSRF

-396 ITRKKTRKP
+396 ITRKKIRRP
-405 LYECIDRK
+405 LHEMIR

>member
-7 TECNNIQYL
+7 TKCNNIQYL

-60 DENHV
+60 DEDHV

-79 RTLPKGLPSIAEGDK
+79 RTLPKGLPSVAEGDK
-94 VLVQVEQEAL
+94 ILVQVEQEAL

-114 ISLAGNYVAFD
+114 ISLAGNYVALD

-131 GVSNKIRNTDRV
+131 GVSNKIRNAERV
-143 EELKAMVPA
+143 EELKAIVPA

-206 LAIMEEYGW
+206 LSIMEEYGW

-224 NKVIYEELSARIIPC
+224 NKVIYEELYATKKF
-239 NSVISKKILSDHNDT
+239 VTSKNASSDQNHVQN
-254 NDKKAE
+254 NE
-260 VGEPQLIYYE
+260 SEIYQPQLLYYE
-270 DEHPLYKLLNL
+270 DEYPLYKLLNL

-396 ITRKKTRKP
+396 ITRKKTRRP

>member
-7 TECNNIQYL
+7 TTCNNIQYL
-16 LIYEENVLAECH
+16 LIYEENNLAECH
-28 PFVSDDSFRIGN
+28 PLISNDSFQIGN

-60 DENHV
+60 DEDHV
-65 GYLPLNDKPARVLN
+65 GYLPLNDKPAMVLN

-114 ISLAGNYVAFD
+114 ISLAGNYAALD

-131 GVSNKIRNTDRV
+131 GVSNKIRNAERV
-143 EELKAMVPA
+143 EELKTMVSS

-166 AENDAIQAELQ
+166 ARNDAIRAELQ
-177 QLTTQMDQ
+177 QLSTQMDQ
-185 IMHRAEY
+185 IIHKAEY

-215 TRIDEIQTD
+215 ARIDEIQTD
-224 NKVIYEELSARIIPC
+224 NKMIYEELYAKKNFVTSTNAPSDQNHVPDN
-239 NSVISKKILSDHNDT
+239 NSDVNQPRL
-254 NDKKAE
+254 
-260 VGEPQLIYYE
+260 LYYE
-270 DEHPLYKLLNL
+270 DEYPLYKLLSL
-281 ESEISHL
+281 ETEITHL
-288 LDKRVWLKSG
+288 LDRRVWLKSG

-366 DRLIRTLKAA
+366 DKLIRTLKSV
-376 LRKDKVPSRF
+376 LHKDKVPSRF

-396 ITRKKTRKP
+396 ITRKKIRRP
-405 LYECIDRK
+405 LHEMIR

>member
-7 TECNNIQYL
+7 TTCNNIQYL
-16 LIYEENVLAECH
+16 LIYEENNLAECH
-28 PFVSDDSFRIGN
+28 PLISNDSFQIGN

-60 DENHV
+60 DEDHV
-65 GYLPLNDKPARVLN
+65 GYLPLNDKPAMVLN

-114 ISLAGNYVAFD
+114 ISLAGNYAALD
-125 LLTGMV
+125 LLTGIV
-131 GVSNKIRNTDRV
+131 GVSNKIRNAERV
-143 EELKAMVPA
+143 EELKTMVSS

-166 AENDAIQAELQ
+166 ARNDAIRAELQ
-177 QLTTQMDQ
+177 QLSTQMDQ
-185 IMHRAEY
+185 IIHKAEY
-192 ERNTGLIQGGKPEY
+192 ERNTGLLQGGKPEY

-215 TRIDEIQTD
+215 ARIDEIQTD
-224 NKVIYEELSARIIPC
+224 NKVIYEELYAKKNFVTSTNAPSDQNYVPGN
-239 NSVISKKILSDHNDT
+239 NSDVNQPRL
-254 NDKKAE
+254 
-260 VGEPQLIYYE
+260 LYYE
-270 DEHPLYKLLNL
+270 DEYPLYKLLSL
-281 ESEISHL
+281 EIEITHL
-288 LDKRVWLKSG
+288 LDRRVWLKSG

-366 DRLIRTLKAA
+366 DKLIRTLKSA
-376 LRKDKVPSRF
+376 LYKDKVPSRF

-396 ITRKKTRKP
+396 ITRKKIRRP
-405 LYECIDRK
+405 LHEMIR

>member
-28 PFVSDDSFRIGN
+28 PLVSGDSFQIGN

-60 DENHV
+60 DEDHV

-94 VLVQVEQEAL
+94 ILVQVEQEAL

-114 ISLAGNYVAFD
+114 ISLAGNYVALD

-131 GVSNKIRNTDRV
+131 GVSNKIRNAEKV
-143 EELKAMVPA
+143 EELKALVPA

-166 AENDAIQAELQ
+166 TENDAIWAELQ
-177 QLTTQMDQ
+177 QLSTQMDQ

-224 NKVIYEELSARIIPC
+224 NKGIYEELSARAMTA
-239 NSVISKKILSDHNDT
+239 S
-254 NDKKAE
+254 
-260 VGEPQLIYYE
+260 GQPQLQYYE
-270 DEHPLYKLLNL
+270 DEYPLYKLLNL
-281 ESEISHL
+281 ESEIAHL

-366 DRLIRTLKAA
+366 DKLIHTLKAA

-405 LYECIDRK
+405 LYECIGWK

>member
-1 MTRAVI
+1 MKTI
-7 TECNNIQYL
+7 
-16 LIYEENVLAECH
+16 
-28 PFVSDDSFRIGN
+28 IGN
-40 IYIGRVE
+40 IMPEETRMAVIEDGKLRDFAVE
-47 KVVKNIQSAFIRL
+47 RD
-60 DENHV
+60 DENHIVNHIYKGTIQNILPALQAAFVNIGRKKNAFLYLGDIFPRAATKEEIQQMHLSV
-65 GYLPLNDKPARVLN
+65 GQ
-79 RTLPKGLPSIAEGDK
+79 SI
-94 VLVQVEQEAL
+94 LVQVIKEERGTKGA
-104 KMKQARVTGN
+104 KVTGN
-114 ISLAGNYVAFD
+114 ISLVGNYAALD

-131 GVSNKIRNTDRV
+131 GVSNKIRNAERV
-143 EELKAMVPA
+143 EELKAIVPA

-270 DEHPLYKLLNL
+270 DEYPLYKLLNL

-321 KKRQEEHLLKV
+321 KKRQEEHLWKV

-337 VEIAKQL
+337 IEIAKQL

-361 QPESR
+361 QSESR

-396 ITRKKTRKP
+396 ITRKKTRRP

>member
-1 MTRAVI
+1 MTRTVI
-7 TECNNIQYL
+7 TECNDIRYL
-16 LIYEENVLAECH
+16 LIYEENILVECH
-28 PFVSDDSFRIGN
+28 LLMKDNALQIGD

-47 KVVKNIQSAFIRL
+47 KTVKNIQSAFVRL
-60 DENHV
+60 DEKHV
-65 GYLPLNDKPARVLN
+65 GYLPLDDKPAKILN
-79 RTLPKGLPSIAEGDK
+79 RTLPKGLPSIAECDK
-94 VLVQVEQEAL
+94 VLVQVEQEPL
-104 KMKQARVTGN
+104 KLKQAKVTGN
-114 ISLAGNYVAFD
+114 ISLSGNYVALD
-125 LLTGMV
+125 LLEGMV
-131 GVSNKIRNTDRV
+131 GVSNKIRDVARV
-143 EELKAMVPA
+143 KQLKAMIPD

-166 AENDAIQAELQ
+166 AEDAVILAELQ
-177 QLTTQMDQ
+177 MFRKQMDVLL
-185 IMHRAEY
+185 HRAEY
-192 ERNTGLIQGGKPEY
+192 ERNTGLLQGGKPEY

-224 NKVIYEELSARIIPC
+224 IYEIYMELSDRIQALDVTNFC
-239 NSVISKKILSDHNDT
+239 DRVMQLESDR
-254 NDKKAE
+254 DKM
-260 VGEPQLIYYE
+260 GSLQPRLLYYD
-270 DEHPLYKLLNL
+270 DEYPLYKLLNL

-288 LDKRVWLKSG
+288 LDRRVWLKSG

-321 KKRQEEHLLKV
+321 RKRQEEHLLKV
-332 NEEAA
+332 NCEAA

-361 QPESR
+361 QAESR
-366 DRLIRTLKAA
+366 EQLIRVLKSA

-396 ITRKKTRKP
+396 ITRKKIRKP
-405 LYECIDRK
+405 IYELLQDA

>member
-7 TECNNIQYL
+7 TTCNNIQYL
-16 LIYEENVLAECH
+16 LIYEENNLAECH
-28 PFVSDDSFRIGN
+28 PLISNDSFHIGN

-60 DENHV
+60 DEDHV
-65 GYLPLNDKPARVLN
+65 GYLPLNDKPAMVLN

-114 ISLAGNYVAFD
+114 ISLAGNYAALD

-131 GVSNKIRNTDRV
+131 GVSNKIRNAERV
-143 EELKAMVPA
+143 EELKTMVSS

-166 AENDAIQAELQ
+166 ARNDAIRAELQ
-177 QLTTQMDQ
+177 QLSTQMDQ
-185 IMHRAEY
+185 IIHKAEY

-215 TRIDEIQTD
+215 ARIDEIQTD
-224 NKVIYEELSARIIPC
+224 NKVIYEELYA
-239 NSVISKKILSDHNDT
+239 KKNFVTSTNAPSDQNYVPNNDSDV
-254 NDKKAE
+254 NQ
-260 VGEPQLIYYE
+260 PRLLYYE
-270 DEHPLYKLLNL
+270 DEYPLYKLLSL
-281 ESEISHL
+281 EIEITHL
-288 LDKRVWLKSG
+288 LDRRVWLKSG

-366 DRLIRTLKAA
+366 DKLIRTLKSA
-376 LRKDKVPSRF
+376 LYKDKVPSRF

-396 ITRKKTRKP
+396 ITRKKIRRP
-405 LYECIDRK
+405 LHEMIR

>member
-7 TECNNIQYL
+7 TTCNNIQYL
-16 LIYEENVLAECH
+16 LIYEENNLAECH
-28 PFVSDDSFRIGN
+28 PLISNDSFQIGN

-60 DENHV
+60 DEDHV
-65 GYLPLNDKPARVLN
+65 GYLPLNDKPAIILN
-79 RTLPKGLPSIAEGDK
+79 RTLPKGLSSIAEGDK

-114 ISLAGNYVAFD
+114 ISLAGNYAALD

-131 GVSNKIRNTDRV
+131 GVSNKIRNAERV
-143 EELKAMVPA
+143 EELKTMVSL

-166 AENDAIQAELQ
+166 ARNDAIRAELQ
-177 QLTTQMDQ
+177 QLSTQMDQ
-185 IMHRAEY
+185 IIHKAEY
-192 ERNTGLIQGGKPEY
+192 ERNTGLIQGDKPEY

-215 TRIDEIQTD
+215 ARIDEIQTD
-224 NKVIYEELSARIIPC
+224 NKVIYEELYA
-239 NSVISKKILSDHNDT
+239 KKNFVTSTNAPSDQNYVPNNDSDV
-254 NDKKAE
+254 NQ
-260 VGEPQLIYYE
+260 PRLLYYE
-270 DEHPLYKLLNL
+270 DEYPLYKLLSL
-281 ESEISHL
+281 ETEITHL
-288 LDKRVWLKSG
+288 LDRRVWLKSG

-366 DRLIRTLKAA
+366 DKLIRTLKSV
-376 LRKDKVPSRF
+376 LHKDKVPSRF

-396 ITRKKTRKP
+396 ITRKKIRRP
-405 LYECIDRK
+405 LHEMIR

>member
-7 TECNNIQYL
+7 TKCNNIQYL

-60 DENHV
+60 DEDHV

-79 RTLPKGLPSIAEGDK
+79 RTLPKGLPSVAEGDK
-94 VLVQVEQEAL
+94 ILVQVEQEAL

-114 ISLAGNYVAFD
+114 ISLAGNYVALD

-131 GVSNKIRNTDRV
+131 GVSNKIRNAERV
-143 EELKAMVPA
+143 EELKAIVPA

-206 LAIMEEYGW
+206 LSIMEEYGW

-224 NKVIYEELSARIIPC
+224 NKVIYEELYATKKF
-239 NSVISKKILSDHNDT
+239 VTSKNASSDQNHVQNNESEIYQPQIL
-254 NDKKAE
+254 
-260 VGEPQLIYYE
+260 YYE
-270 DEHPLYKLLNL
+270 DEYPLYKLLNL

-396 ITRKKTRKP
+396 ITRKKTRRP